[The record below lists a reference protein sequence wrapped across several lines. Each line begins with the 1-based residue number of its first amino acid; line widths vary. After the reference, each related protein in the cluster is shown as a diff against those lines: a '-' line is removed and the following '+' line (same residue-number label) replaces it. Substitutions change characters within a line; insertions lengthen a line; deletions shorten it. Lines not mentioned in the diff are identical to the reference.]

1 MTARKIMLLGE
12 IGVGKSSL
20 VRRLVLDRF
29 DVDYTPTIGVDVYSY
44 EVPEAVAGERISL
57 VIFDTDGNYSES
69 IFKHVYIKQA
79 AAALIVGDILRRST
93 LEMMVRLADGFVE
106 RLPGRH
112 YSFVTNKADLVA
124 GEEPDEQ
131 PAGLVRPGVPLI
143 ATSALTGEKV
153 KDAFHEAARTIL
165 RRGL

>member
-1 MTARKIMLLGE
+1 MTARKIMLLGD

-20 VRRLVLDRF
+20 ARRLVHDRF
-29 DVDYTPTIGVDVYSY
+29 ETEYTPTIGVDVYSY
-44 EVPEAVAGERISL
+44 EVPQDLAGSRMSL

-79 AAALIVGDILRRST
+79 AAALIVGDLSRRST
-93 LEMMVRLADGFVE
+93 LEMMVRLADGFVD

-112 YSFVTNKADLVA
+112 YSFVTNKADLAVDQVV
-124 GEEPDEQ
+124 EEQ
-131 PAGLVRPGVPLI
+131 PPGLVRPGVPLI
-143 ATSALTGEKV
+143 ATSALTGERV
-153 KDAFHEAARTIL
+153 KDAFHEAAVTIL